1 MKISP
6 EQQALAGFAVDTR
19 WEDLPAKVIEG
30 TKLFL
35 MDSVGCGLG
44 GISTDPGR
52 MIIAL
57 AKMLGGPEESSIIG
71 VKGKVSCVNAVL
83 ANGQLI
89 NTLDWESLSGHAPGY
104 IVPPALAM
112 AERSDASGKDLILS
126 TAIGLEL
133 SGRVAAALMGA
144 GPFMDIK
151 ANKIEWAE
159 RQGYAHMNFGVAGVA
174 GRFLNLNKEQMIH
187 ALGLAGHMSEV
198 LTWIRATFQDNRAIT
213 KYGVPGWQN
222 TGGVMAAFLA
232 EMGAVGDTTVFDTEQ
247 GFWKFAGY
255 VGGWHPE
262 RILDKIGEEWMF
274 FNRLMFKPF
283 PSCRMFQTE
292 TDIFLC
298 LMERNKLKAE
308 DIASIKTY
316 GHPTLLEPA
325 FTSRELNSIV
335 DINFSPAYTLAMAA
349 HGVPCGVDWQ
359 DMELARSPRISD
371 FASRIEYTVHP
382 EFGDNQACRV
392 EITTY
397 DGHTYQEER
406 GFNSLHAMTED
417 DLLKKYQHNAR
428 RILTEQQVGKSVE
441 YFQNLEELPRVSLLT
456 AQIT

>member
-6 EQQALAGFAVDTR
+6 EQEALARFAVETK

-30 TKLFL
+30 TKIFL
-35 MDSVGCGLG
+35 MDSIGCGLG

-57 AKMLGGPEESSIIG
+57 AKKLGGPEESSIIG

-112 AERSDASGKDLILS
+112 AERSDASGRDLILT

-133 SGRVAAALMGA
+133 SGRVAAALI
-144 GPFMDIK
+144 GPGSFMNIK
-151 ANKIEWAE
+151 ANKVDWAE

-174 GRFLNLNKEQMIH
+174 GRFLNLNTEQMIH
-187 ALGLAGHMSEV
+187 ALGLAGHMCEV
-198 LTWIRATFQDNRAIT
+198 LTWIRDTFQDNRAIT
-213 KYGVPGWQN
+213 KYGVPGWQD

-232 EMGAVGDTTVFDTEQ
+232 EMGAVGDTTVFDAEQ

-255 VGGWHPE
+255 VAGWHPE
-262 RILDKIGEEWMF
+262 RILDKLGEEWRF
-274 FNRLMFKPF
+274 FNQLMFKPF

-292 TDIFLC
+292 TEIFLD
-298 LMERNKLKAE
+298 LIKHNKLKAE
-308 DIASIKTY
+308 DIATVKSF

-335 DINFSPAYTLAMAA
+335 DINFSPAYTFAMAA

-371 FASRIEYTVHP
+371 FARRVEYTANP
-382 EFGDNQACRV
+382 EYGDKQSCRV
-392 EITTY
+392 EINTY
-397 DGHTYQEER
+397 DGRTFQEER
-406 GFNSLHAMTED
+406 AFNSLHVMSED
-417 DLLKKYQHNAR
+417 ELLQKFQHNAR
-428 RILTEQQVGKSVE
+428 RILTEKQVGKSVE
-441 YFQNLEELPRVSLLT
+441 YFRNLEDLPKVSLLT
-456 AQIT
+456 AQLT